1 MAIVG
6 EQVMSGGSVWA
17 GRWSWL
23 ATAALFA
30 AMLPGLAPAT
40 AQTTSPSQ
48 DPSSS
53 PVPPPSAPADTAPA
67 RPQTAQDRLTTWRKQ
82 EDRVLAIGERISV
95 AAANAG
101 WCDPGQSL
109 GWTLGEIG
117 QYPKDL
123 RQAVKNQWRLPE
135 GAVLFVASVAPDGA
149 AARAGITPGM
159 AIVSL
164 AGRSPMRNP
173 YAMPSR
179 HALEASERLIAR
191 RLENGPLQFETL
203 ANDGTRRSWELQSRP
218 ACPTRFELSDE
229 TEEQAYAD
237 GRVVQVTAGMGT
249 YTDGNDEELA
259 AVMAHELAHN
269 ILRHIA
275 RSQEAGTPNDY
286 TRYLNRYSRVS
297 RKMEEEADRLSV
309 WILHI
314 AGYTPSAPVT
324 FWQRFGPNHDSAHPY
339 GRLHDPWRTR
349 VAALEDELR
358 LMRAALAA
366 DPQARPA
373 LLELRHVVPIF
384 GQP

>member
-1 MAIVG
+1 MKGDGMRQGNWRHRA
-6 EQVMSGGSVWA
+6 
-17 GRWSWL
+17 
-23 ATAALFA
+23 AALIA
-30 AMLPGLAPAT
+30 GLGLACSTGMAL
-40 AQTTSPSQ
+40 SPS
-48 DPSSS
+48 
-53 PVPPPSAPADTAPA
+53 VASAQSRATTPQENLAD
-67 RPQTAQDRLTTWRKQ
+67 LRKQ
-82 EDRVLAIGERISV
+82 EERVVTIGERISV

-101 WCDPGQSL
+101 WCDAGHSL

-117 QYPKDL
+117 QYPKPL
-123 RQAVKNQWRLPE
+123 RQAVKAQWRLPE

-159 AIVSL
+159 AIVTL

-179 HALEASERLIAR
+179 HALDASERLIAR
-191 RLENGPLQFETL
+191 TLENGPLQFETI
-203 ANDGTRRSWELQSRP
+203 AADGARRSWELQSRP
-218 ACPTRFELSDE
+218 ACPTRFELSAE

-237 GRVVQVTAGMGT
+237 GQVVQVTAGMGS
-249 YTDGNDEELA
+249 YTDGNDQELA

-275 RSQEAGTPNDY
+275 RSRDAGTPNDY

-314 AGYTPSAPVT
+314 AGYEPSAPVT
-324 FWQRFGPNHDSAHPY
+324 FWQRFGPTHDSAHPY

-358 LMRAALAA
+358 IMREAQAVN
-366 DPQARPA
+366 PNARPE
-373 LLELRHVVPIF
+373 LLELRNVVPVY

>member
-1 MAIVG
+1 MQRYGTAHGLTKTPATVRTK
-6 EQVMSGGSVWA
+6 A
-17 GRWSWL
+17 L
-23 ATAALFA
+23 ALACTLLALA
-30 AMLPGLAPAT
+30 APAFMPSSAV
-40 AQTTSPSQ
+40 AQTRATTPQESL
-48 DPSSS
+48 SS
-53 PVPPPSAPADTAPA
+53 
-67 RPQTAQDRLTTWRKQ
+67 LRKQ
-82 EDRVLAIGERISV
+82 EERVVAIGERISV
-95 AAANAG
+95 AAASAG
-101 WCDPGQSL
+101 WCDPGHSL

-117 QYPKDL
+117 QYPKEL
-123 RQAVKNQWRLPE
+123 RQAVKTQWRLPE

-149 AARAGITPGM
+149 AARAGIAPGM

-164 AGRSPMRNP
+164 AGRTPMRNP
-173 YAMPSR
+173 YATASR
-179 HALEASERLIAR
+179 HALEASERVIER
-191 RLENGPLQFETL
+191 TISNGPLRFETL
-203 ANDGTRRSWELQSRP
+203 GTDGLRRAWEVQARP
-218 ACPTRFELSDE
+218 ACPTRFELSAE

-275 RSQEAGTPNDY
+275 RSRDAGTPNDY
-286 TRYLNRYSRVS
+286 TRYLNRYSRIS

-324 FWQRFGPNHDSAHPY
+324 FWHRFGPNHDSAHPY

-358 LMRAALAA
+358 IMREAHAIN
-366 DPQARPA
+366 PQARPA
-373 LLELRHVVPIF
+373 LLELRNVVPVF